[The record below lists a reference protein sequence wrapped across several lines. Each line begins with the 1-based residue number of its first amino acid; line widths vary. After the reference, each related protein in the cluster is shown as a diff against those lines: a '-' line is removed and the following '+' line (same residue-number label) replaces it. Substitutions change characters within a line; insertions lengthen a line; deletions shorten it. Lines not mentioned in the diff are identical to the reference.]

1 MNENKFN
8 GMGKIYSKYRP
19 SYPFNFIDYLFTDV
33 GISKNSI
40 IADIGSG
47 TGILTGQLLEKGS
60 KVYGVEPNAFNFID
74 YLFTDVGISKNSIIA
89 DIGSGTG
96 ILTGQL
102 LEKGSKVY
110 GVEPNAD
117 MRVIAETNLKDLP
130 RFTSVN
136 GCAENTTIDD
146 NSVDY
151 ITVAQAFH
159 WFDRERFKKE
169 CQRILKAEGKVIL
182 VWNVRDNKNEL
193 VMENYKVNRKYCPSF
208 NGFSDGMYGKNNED
222 DFSDFFNGKY
232 ETKVFLNNLIFDMDG
247 FIGRNL
253 SSSYFSDGMYGKNN
267 EDDFSD
273 FFNGKY
279 ETKVFLNNLIF
290 DMDGFIGR
298 NLSSSYSLKS
308 NDAQYD
314 NYVNEL
320 KKVYE
325 KYSSNGQLIMPNLT
339 CSYIG
344 NV

>member
-19 SYPFNFIDYLFTDV
+19 SYPFNFVNYLFTDV
-33 GISKNSI
+33 GIS
-40 IADIGSG
+40 
-47 TGILTGQLLEKGS
+47 Q
-60 KVYGVEPNAFNFID
+60 
-74 YLFTDVGISKNSIIA
+74 NSIIA

-169 CQRILKAEGKVIL
+169 CQRILKPEGKVIL

-253 SSSYFSDGMYGKNN
+253 SSSYA
-267 EDDFSD
+267 
-273 FFNGKY
+273 
-279 ETKVFLNNLIF
+279 
-290 DMDGFIGR
+290 
-298 NLSSSYSLKS
+298 LKS
-308 NDAQYD
+308 NDEQYD

>member
-33 GISKNSI
+33 GISQSSI

-47 TGILTGQLLEKGS
+47 TGILTRQLLEKGS
-60 KVYGVEPNAFNFID
+60 RVYGIEPNAN
-74 YLFTDVGISKNSIIA
+74 
-89 DIGSGTG
+89 
-96 ILTGQL
+96 
-102 LEKGSKVY
+102 
-110 GVEPNAD
+110 
-117 MRVIAETNLKDLP
+117 MRVIAETNLKNFLG
-130 RFTSVN
+130 FTSVN
-136 GCAENTTIDD
+136 GNAENTTIDD

-169 CQRILKAEGKVIL
+169 CQRILKPGGKVIL

-193 VMENYKVNRKYCPSF
+193 VIENYEVNRKYCPNF
-208 NGFSDGMYGKNNED
+208 KGFSEGIYGKINKD
-222 DFSDFFNGKY
+222 DFSGFFKGKY

-253 SSSYFSDGMYGKNN
+253 SASYA
-267 EDDFSD
+267 
-273 FFNGKY
+273 
-279 ETKVFLNNLIF
+279 
-290 DMDGFIGR
+290 
-298 NLSSSYSLKS
+298 LKS
-308 NDAQYD
+308 NDAQYN

-320 KKVYE
+320 KRIYK
-325 KYSSNGQLIMPNLT
+325 KYSNKGQLIMPNLT
-339 CSYIG
+339 RSYVG